1 MNITKN
7 PHLQIPGA
15 EGNLLAGSKGGV
27 DAIAAQ
33 LSLNPEELKLL
44 EQQSLAN
51 NVDFNEV
58 LKASEKGL
66 DPQSV
71 IELLAQKGETKNG
84 ESVSEKIT
92 ALNELKSGTSNK
104 QTIAGEINEL
114 ESQQAI
120 LTDSQKKNLAVLE
133 KRKLTDAKRK
143 SIFVQPKVDQ
153 MLPQKRAIHQQ
164 RSMFDLSKPQLN
176 EQQKLSSAI
185 LENNKVQKSAQNLV
199 NFNQFLNNQSPQMN
213 KLAKNAIAKNSYTP
227 INESLFNAK
236 IKESLPQTIAQVD
249 STPSR
254 SLQDIIYGVN
264 LDGSELDQNQ
274 QFSQAMDASPKALA
288 TGEKAA
294 TNKVL
299 DLSNV
304 QHVNNSEELINKVQ
318 DYIIQT
324 KVGKNP
330 QVQMSFNHDDLG
342 QVDLIVNKLNDQINV
357 SIQAQTHQGKE
368 FFGKNQVELIRNLN
382 QSGVQIAEFKIESNT
397 SNSQLS
403 DFSGKNQDQSGFN
416 SRGQHQSE
424 SGQRQEDMKRRE
436 QLWESYK
443 EKEVA

>member
-1 MNITKN
+1 M
-7 PHLQIPGA
+7 
-15 EGNLLAGSKGGV
+15 
-27 DAIAAQ
+27 
-33 LSLNPEELKLL
+33 
-44 EQQSLAN
+44 
-51 NVDFNEV
+51 
-58 LKASEKGL
+58 
-66 DPQSV
+66 
-71 IELLAQKGETKNG
+71 
-84 ESVSEKIT
+84 
-92 ALNELKSGTSNK
+92 
-104 QTIAGEINEL
+104 
-114 ESQQAI
+114 
-120 LTDSQKKNLAVLE
+120 
-133 KRKLTDAKRK
+133 
-143 SIFVQPKVDQ
+143 
-153 MLPQKRAIHQQ
+153 
-164 RSMFDLSKPQLN
+164 
-176 EQQKLSSAI
+176 
-185 LENNKVQKSAQNLV
+185 
-199 NFNQFLNNQSPQMN
+199 
-213 KLAKNAIAKNSYTP
+213 
-227 INESLFNAK
+227 
-236 IKESLPQTIAQVD
+236 
-249 STPSR
+249 
-254 SLQDIIYGVN
+254 QDIIFGVN

-288 TGEKAA
+288 AGEKAA

-357 SIQAQTHQGKE
+357 SIQTQTHQGKE

-403 DFSGKNQDQSGFN
+403 DFSGKNQDHSGFN

>member
-71 IELLAQKGETKNG
+71 IELLAQKGETKNAK
-84 ESVSEKIT
+84 SVSEKIT

-254 SLQDIIYGVN
+254 SLQDIIFGVN

>member
-71 IELLAQKGETKNG
+71 IELLAQKGETKNAK
-84 ESVSEKIT
+84 SVSEKIT

>member
-71 IELLAQKGETKNG
+71 IELLAQKGETKNAK
-84 ESVSEKIT
+84 SVSEKIT

-164 RSMFDLSKPQLN
+164 RSMFDLSKPQVN